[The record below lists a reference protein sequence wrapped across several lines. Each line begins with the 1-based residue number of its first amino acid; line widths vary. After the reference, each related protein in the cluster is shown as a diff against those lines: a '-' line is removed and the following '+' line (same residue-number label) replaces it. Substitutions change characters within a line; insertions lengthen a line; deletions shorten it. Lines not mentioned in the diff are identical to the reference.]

1 MKLLEWEDANPHNAK
16 YELDQLV
23 GLTIT
28 GYGYVNGDICDF
40 PVLRVEKDGKPIT
53 TDHGDEL
60 ALLIS
65 IDAEL
70 NGGGYIGIIDPSEW
84 GSYSMGWTKDMIT
97 IIKLLKWNPGKR
109 KRK

>member
-16 YELDQLV
+16 YELDQLL

-40 PVLRVEKDGKPIT
+40 LVFEVEKDGRPIT
-53 TDHGDEL
+53 TEHGDEL
-60 ALLIS
+60 ALCIS

-70 NGGGYIGIIDPSEW
+70 NGGGYACFIDPNEFEA
-84 GSYSMGWTKDMIT
+84 TKWDG
-97 IIKLLKWNPGKR
+97 PR
-109 KRK
+109 V

>member
-40 PVLRVEKDGKPIT
+40 LVLKVEKNGRPIT
-53 TDHGDEL
+53 TEHGDEL
-60 ALLIS
+60 ALCIS
-65 IDAEL
+65 QDAEL
-70 NGGGYIGIIDPSEW
+70 NGGGYVCLIDPFEW
-84 GSYSMGWTKDMIT
+84 EATVWDG
-97 IIKLLKWNPGKR
+97 PR
-109 KRK
+109 V

>member
-1 MKLLEWEDANPHNAK
+1 MKLLKWEDANPHNAK
-16 YELDQLV
+16 YELEQLV

-70 NGGGYIGIIDPSEW
+70 NGGGYVGFIDPSEW
-84 GSYSMGWTKDMIT
+84 EATVWDGPRVLNYKD
-97 IIKLLKWNPGKR
+97 IIGQTP
-109 KRK
+109 

>member
-40 PVLRVEKDGKPIT
+40 LVLTVEKDGEPIT

-60 ALLIS
+60 ALCIS
-65 IDAEL
+65 QDAEL
-70 NGGGYIGIIDPSEW
+70 NGGGYVGFIDPTEFEA
-84 GSYSMGWTKDMIT
+84 TK
-97 IIKLLKWNPGKR
+97 WEGPR
-109 KRK
+109 V